1 MFKFVML
8 YLLMPCMK
16 DMMLCK
22 NNDGCWFW
30 GVIVLFTI
38 AHVLIYSFMPYVTDD
53 YWYMYYLYD
62 YCKGL
67 DTSFPMDD
75 LLNCWQIHYLNDNVR
90 LSNIVFT
97 LALLVPKIIP
107 SIITGVLV
115 GVSLWL
121 SSKLCMIDC
130 RNRLLLVAL
139 AFVFSF
145 MLPWYEQMFSL
156 CFAFN
161 YIWATVIALLL
172 VYLFFSE
179 SKQPNVVLSLF
190 LGLLMGWWHEGF
202 AVPLLGGF
210 VAFFILNRREI
221 SISRVAM
228 AVGLFIGLIWLATSP
243 GVWKRYET
251 SAYIDVFIILKKF
264 VQYHIPLLILLV
276 TMFLIAIDKK
286 KRAML
291 ADVRL
296 IVYVLICLIGVL
308 ISLCINIGPR
318 TGWCGC
324 LFSIITTIYL
334 WRKLE
339 IKFSKTRV
347 LLGRVFTFLITM
359 FLLSHYVVVVHY
371 AIKVRTET
379 EHILKL
385 YKKSYDGL
393 VFADVTY
400 NYQTSPLAWRKPY
413 FEKFTYR
420 WSLFW
425 MSAYYDNPDKTLRV
439 VPTCLKNADKLNA
452 IKVKGDN
459 PFMIY
464 DGFLFAPVSGDS
476 IVVDRFYEVKI
487 GGIKKNLVCLN
498 FPFTT
503 TSGKEYY
510 FAFPQRGIFQLWF
523 GDIEEINQLQ

>member
-1 MFKFVML
+1 MRV
-8 YLLMPCMK
+8 C
-16 DMMLCK
+16 CA
-22 NNDGCWFW
+22 
-30 GVIVLFTI
+30 VIGRFCCV
-38 AHVLIYSFMPYVTDD
+38 
-53 YWYMYYLYD
+53 
-62 YCKGL
+62 
-67 DTSFPMDD
+67 
-75 LLNCWQIHYLNDNVR
+75 
-90 LSNIVFT
+90 
-97 LALLVPKIIP
+97 
-107 SIITGVLV
+107 
-115 GVSLWL
+115 
-121 SSKLCMIDC
+121 
-130 RNRLLLVAL
+130 
-139 AFVFSF
+139 
-145 MLPWYEQMFSL
+145 
-156 CFAFN
+156 
-161 YIWATVIALLL
+161 
-172 VYLFFSE
+172 
-179 SKQPNVVLSLF
+179 
-190 LGLLMGWWHEGF
+190 
-202 AVPLLGGF
+202 
-210 VAFFILNRREI
+210 FILNRKEI

-291 ADVRL
+291 ADVRM

-379 EHILKL
+379 EHVLKL

-400 NYQTSPLAWRKPY
+400 NYQTSPLAW
-413 FEKFTYR
+413 
-420 WSLFW
+420 
-425 MSAYYDNPDKTLRV
+425 KTL
-439 VPTCLKNADKLNA
+439 L
-452 IKVKGDN
+452 
-459 PFMIY
+459 
-464 DGFLFAPVSGDS
+464 
-476 IVVDRFYEVKI
+476 
-487 GGIKKNLVCLN
+487 
-498 FPFTT
+498 
-503 TSGKEYY
+503 
-510 FAFPQRGIFQLWF
+510 
-523 GDIEEINQLQ
+523 